1 MGMVAECQ
9 KRCDISIGDEPDVAA
24 PAAVAAIGAT
34 LGDMGLATERDA
46 ACTTVTTT
54 DIDLTFVYKP

>member
-24 PAAVAAIGAT
+24 TTAIAAIGAA

-46 ACTTVTTT
+46 ACTAVTTT
-54 DIDLTFVYKP
+54 HIDLTLVYKP